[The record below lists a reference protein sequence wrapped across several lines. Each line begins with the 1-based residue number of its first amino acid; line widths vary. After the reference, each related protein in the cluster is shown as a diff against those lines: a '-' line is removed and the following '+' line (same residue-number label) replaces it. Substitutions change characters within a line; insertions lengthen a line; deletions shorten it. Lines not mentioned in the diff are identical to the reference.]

1 MFKLN
6 KANNVIAKLN
16 KMSKKQIYTWAA
28 IILVCFVALVTM
40 AGFLGNASD
49 DASFDGMNSRG
60 YDLAQMPFLTDE
72 AEDYLLASK
81 YPDMKN
87 NGSTALY
94 TGEQKEARQEE
105 DAQKAAEEEENSGSS
120 VSDEGSG
127 GYSGRVGGGYT
138 GRGGSRTPT
147 AIGQLNTSSSGSGR
161 GGGGGMNASWGA
173 PRGDFSPYKSQE
185 KGSEGPVQ
193 PLQNSD
199 ARRALSQFAQTSRA
213 AAGLKDGKGANA
225 KRALMGGNIRGS
237 EAFTE
242 NGVDL
247 SKSNGLQLDTN
258 APTSSADLSNLDKD
272 MADANKEA
280 QKEYQEQFEK
290 SFWAMLGE
298 KLLDIGLDLGK
309 QYLSGMLNDVSAK
322 NKASR
327 QARGVTDSKYGIS
340 KGEYKNIVGKDGV
353 INQDALS
360 SFSTKYGWTP
370 SSGSLEGGYGKFKAE
385 GRSGASYGSDYSST
399 RNTYEGQT
407 FNDINRGSGS
417 DIYQDGNGKY
427 RMVNGVKHYLA
438 K

>member
-94 TGEQKEARQEE
+94 TGEQKAARQEE
-105 DAQKAAEEEENSGSS
+105 DAEKAAEEQENAGSS

-258 APTSSADLSNLDKD
+258 APTSSADLGNLDKD

-280 QKEYQEQFEK
+280 EKEYQEEHEK
-290 SFWAMLGE
+290 SFFQM
-298 KLLDIGLDLGK
+298 LLDKVVEIGVEVAKQYISARVANAAEYSQMQRTAQDKAVAAGFAANPEVAKQYADLGK
-309 QYLSGMLNDVSAK
+309 GKKSNWNPANWGNNRKIKKQQQALISGYKSNY
-322 NKASR
+322 ASYMDTTNL
-327 QARGVTDSKYGIS
+327 GT
-340 KGEYKNIVGKDGV
+340 
-353 INQDALS
+353 
-360 SFSTKYGWTP
+360 
-370 SSGSLEGGYGKFKAE
+370 
-385 GRSGASYGSDYSST
+385 RSGPSAAKCAEAKKA
-399 RNTYEGQT
+399 NTY
-407 FNDINRGSGS
+407 
-417 DIYQDGNGKY
+417 
-427 RMVNGVKHYLA
+427 LA
-438 K
+438 GC

>member
-16 KMSKKQIYTWAA
+16 KMSKKQIYTWVA

-120 VSDEGSG
+120 VSDEGNG
-127 GYSGRVGGGYT
+127 GYSGRIGGGYT

-161 GGGGGMNASWGA
+161 GGGSGMNASWGA

-193 PLQNSD
+193 PLQNTD

-225 KRALMGGNIRGS
+225 KRALMGGGIKGS

-258 APTSSADLSNLDKD
+258 APTSSADLGNLDKD

-280 QKEYQEQFEK
+280 QEEYQKEHEK
-290 SFWAMLGE
+290 SFLQMLLD
-298 KLLDIGLDLGK
+298 KVVDIGLDLGK
-309 QYLSGMLNDVSAK
+309 QYLSGRLSA
-322 NKASR
+322 AS
-327 QARGVTDSKYGIS
+327 
-340 KGEYKNIVGKDGV
+340 EYNSMKK
-353 INQDALS
+353 
-360 SFSTKYGWTP
+360 
-370 SSGSLEGGYGKFKAE
+370 KAE
-385 GRSGASYGSDYSST
+385 GQAIASGLAANPDVKLKYDELGKQKKSNWNPANWGKNRSIKQQQNELVSGYKSGYASYMDTTTLGT
-399 RNTYEGQT
+399 RGPSAADCRAAKEKN
-407 FNDINRGSGS
+407 S
-417 DIYQDGNGKY
+417 
-427 RMVNGVKHYLA
+427 YLA
-438 K
+438 GC